1 MKIEWKSCFR
11 LGLTVFLT
19 FLAIHYW
26 SSFTGFLGAL
36 LGAAGALILGCV
48 IAYVLNILISFY
60 EKHYF
65 PKSKNNAVIKSKRIV
80 CMLAAI
86 LSLVAVIALIVGLV
100 LPELV
105 ACFRLLIAEIPLAI
119 DSMIEWLEEN
129 GVLATVMSED
139 AITSLTAINWQEKMT
154 EVMSV
159 VASGVGGVAQAA
171 MGAVSATVSGIAKFL
186 IALIFAIYLLM
197 GKETLGKQVNRLM
210 DNYLL
215 TSWKETIRY
224 IVRVFDNSFH
234 KFIVGQC
241 IEAVVLGVLCILGMS
256 LLRLPYAMM
265 IGTLIGFTALIP
277 VAGAYIGAGVG
288 AFMILTVSPVK
299 ALIFLI
305 FVVILQQL
313 EGNLIYP
320 KVVGSSIG
328 LPGIWVLAA
337 VTIGGGLMGIP
348 GRRGSPPYRIR
359 NCSRIRPAWQWV
371 IAQAMASAASSGLGI
386 SSMRS
391 SSFTICWIC
400 FLSAL
405 P

>member
-26 SSFTGFLGAL
+26 SKLTGFIGAL
-36 LGAAGALILGCV
+36 FDAASALILGCV
-48 IAYVLNILISFY
+48 IAYVLNILMSFY

-65 PKSKNNAVIKSKRIV
+65 LKSQDSRIQKSKRIV

-86 LSLVAVIALIVGLV
+86 LSLVAVVALIVGLV
-100 LPELV
+100 LPELA
-105 ACFRLLIAEIPLAI
+105 ACIRLLIAEIPPAMNHVI
-119 DSMIEWLEEN
+119 SWMEEN
-129 GVLATVMSED
+129 GLLAAVMSEE

-154 EVMSV
+154 ELMSV
-159 VASGVGGVAQAA
+159 LATGVGGVAQVAV
-171 MGAVSATVSGIAKFL
+171 GAVSATVSGMAKFL
-186 IALIFAIYLLM
+186 IGLIFAIYLLI
-197 GKETLGKQVNRLM
+197 GKETLGGQMNRLM
-210 DNYLL
+210 EHYLMP
-215 TSWKETIRY
+215 SWNETIRY
-224 IVRVFDNSFH
+224 ITKIFNNSFH

-241 IEAVVLGVLCILGMS
+241 IEAVVLGVLCILGMTI
-256 LLRLPYAMM
+256 LRLPYAMM

-288 AFMILTVSPVK
+288 AFMILTVSPVQ
-299 ALIFLI
+299 ALIFLV

-328 LPGIWVLAA
+328 LPGVWVLAA

-348 GRRGSPPYRIR
+348 GMLLGVPTVASIYQLIR
-359 NCSRIRPAWQWV
+359 NS
-371 IAQAMASAASSGLGI
+371 LNKNEE
-386 SSMRS
+386 
-391 SSFTICWIC
+391 
-400 FLSAL
+400 
-405 P
+405 